1 MNMNINHVKPG
12 QPTPG
17 LAGTEGTGKI
27 VVQGKSTQEINP
39 LTVEL
44 QVDAPP
50 PRLFSMD
57 ASGLPPSK
65 VYGEQTWDEAVEELG
80 QLVNL
85 AATSSGDEQQLTLAS
100 AMRALKA
107 LMLKNRESES
117 ALRDQQILQGYDLKL
132 KSIEQ
137 DLTTAK
143 WQLAA
148 GLVKGGLEVASGAVG
163 MYGAAAQ
170 MNMLVKQQAW
180 GLSDD
185 RTASNMIDAV
195 GQNFRSQSQVLSGM
209 GAMASSGLEYG
220 ASNSKAEADKMRAE
234 AEKLQQFQSQTND
247 RFSLAREVMMEVI
260 RTEKEINDAMTQAV
274 NKRLSV

>member
-1 MNMNINHVKPG
+1 MNINQVKPG
-12 QPTPG
+12 QPAPT
-17 LAGTEGTGKI
+17 LSGTEGTGKT
-27 VVQGKSTQEINP
+27 VVTGRSTQEINP
-39 LTVEL
+39 LSVEL
-44 QVDAPP
+44 QGDASP

-65 VYGEQTWDEAVEELG
+65 VYGEQSWDEAVEELG

-85 AATSSGDEQQLTLAS
+85 AATSSGDEQQITLAS

-143 WQLAA
+143 WQLAS
-148 GLVKGGLEVASGAVG
+148 GIVKGSLDIASGAVG
-163 MYGAAAQ
+163 VLGAAKQ
-170 MNMLVKQQAW
+170 SSMLGQQRSL
-180 GLSDD
+180 GMTDD
-185 RTASNMIDAV
+185 ANLTGMIDAV
-195 GQNFRSQSQVLSGM
+195 GRGTQGKSQILSGM
-209 GAMASSGLEYG
+209 GGLVSSSLDFG
-220 ASNSKAEADKMRAE
+220 ASLSKAEADKLRAE
-234 AEKLQQFQSQTND
+234 AEKMQQFQNQTND
-247 RFSLAREVMMEVI
+247 RFNLAREVMMEVI